1 MKHEFRFPILSH
13 EVVDGDTGRM
23 VLDVGF
29 KFYHRTSARLSGFD
43 APERYTPA
51 GKLVTRVVQEWMKRR
66 EGAMEFHCIKIAGK
80 YGRPIGTIYKVG
92 NPADS
97 IGAFLINAG
106 LAKVYESG
114 KRSWGDTEL
123 RLIEMKATDLL
134 RGDG

>member
-13 EVVDGDTGRM
+13 EVVDGDTVKM

-29 KFYHRTSARLSGFD
+29 RFYHRTSTRLSGFD
-43 APERYTPA
+43 APERYTTA
-51 GKLVTRVVQEWMKRR
+51 GKLVKQVVEEWMRR
-66 EGAMEFHCIKIAGK
+66 RAGAMEFHCIKIAGK
-80 YGRPIGTIYKVG
+80 YGRPIGTIYQVD

-106 LAKVYESG
+106 LAKVYNAG

-123 RLIEMKATDLL
+123 RLIETKATELL
-134 RGDG
+134 RGTP